1 MQCSKNRKIPI
12 NRNALHCLVASCSRI
27 VVVWTSLK
35 SICVHNTRLNCDL
48 HQSVHFPDSISSNLI
63 DFNTEILPPSSSPE
77 YVNGAVPNPRAGASN
92 AVTSHRDLFD
102 MSESSFCCFAL
113 TKIPT
118 GGFVQSWSTFLV
130 EGDEQQGQPSQQA
143 IQSMKI
149 KGFLVSAVIDCTM

>member
-1 MQCSKNRKIPI
+1 
-12 NRNALHCLVASCSRI
+12 
-27 VVVWTSLK
+27 
-35 SICVHNTRLNCDL
+35 
-48 HQSVHFPDSISSNLI
+48 
-63 DFNTEILPPSSSPE
+63 
-77 YVNGAVPNPRAGASN
+77 
-92 AVTSHRDLFD
+92 